1 MMDSVASTRKHN
13 LDGQMGLFGMM
24 EEDAASAIPIPK
36 LPELK
41 KADMMAM
48 EKETTGIYLSGH
60 PMDDYRQALKGT
72 RVIPMGKL
80 LAEDSGF
87 ADDQVVTVAG
97 VIQSVKTKTTR
108 NQTLMAYVTV
118 EDDTGSMEMLAFS
131 NALTQHGN
139 LIRDNSPVVI
149 TGRLSLRDEKEPQ
162 ILINRVQA
170 ISEFVRYAAAQMP
183 KTPEQTA
190 PAKRL
195 PAPEPP
201 PPEVLGMRLYLK
213 LPSEESPL
221 YPKVRAM
228 LNMFPGS
235 STAVLFFDDTK
246 TRRGTG
252 YCPDPYLLQELKNVL
267 GEGNV
272 VLK

>member
-1 MMDSVASTRKHN
+1 MGMFAMLEDDS
-13 LDGQMGLFGMM
+13 
-24 EEDAASAIPIPK
+24 AAHIPMPK
-36 LPELK
+36 LPELTL
-41 KADMMAM
+41 MERMLM
-48 EKETTGIYLSGH
+48 EKETTGLYLSGH

-87 ADDQVVTVAG
+87 ADEQVVTVAG

-108 NQTLMAYVTV
+108 NNTLMAYVTV